1 MEKQTPTLLHQS
13 MIYGLYLGLALVV
26 YSLILYLASLS
37 FNTSLNSLVY
47 LFIAV
52 GLFLSL
58 KHYRD
63 QINGGV
69 LAFGSGMKLGI
80 LISIFAGFLSGVFSY
95 VLFLMDPSLIDQVI
109 QTQQEALLKQG
120 MTEDQVVQMEEMM
133 RKMTNPL
140 IMVFSSIFSMALI
153 GTILS
158 LVVSAVLKKKPA
170 NPFEEAVKGV
180 E

>member
-109 QTQQEALLKQG
+109 QTQQEALLK
-120 MTEDQVVQMEEMM
+120 
-133 RKMTNPL
+133 
-140 IMVFSSIFSMALI
+140 
-153 GTILS
+153 
-158 LVVSAVLKKKPA
+158 
-170 NPFEEAVKGV
+170 
-180 E
+180 

>member
-1 MEKQTPTLLHQS
+1 
-13 MIYGLYLGLALVV
+13 
-26 YSLILYLASLS
+26 
-37 FNTSLNSLVY
+37 
-47 LFIAV
+47 
-52 GLFLSL
+52 
-58 KHYRD
+58 
-63 QINGGV
+63 
-69 LAFGSGMKLGI
+69 
-80 LISIFAGFLSGVFSY
+80 
-95 VLFLMDPSLIDQVI
+95 
-109 QTQQEALLKQG
+109 